1 MNSFNISER
10 PSQLE
15 KNNRYCL
22 IYLERSCMQIGR
34 RWNKKISRALGC
46 VGTDSYWGAKE
57 GRRRDECLSKEGDVV
72 VGW

>member
-1 MNSFNISER
+1 
-10 PSQLE
+10 
-15 KNNRYCL
+15 
-22 IYLERSCMQIGR
+22 MQIGR